1 MLSTELVG
9 AEAVTAHPAR
19 PELLT
24 GPRGPTSDKPVFPFS
39 FLFFSCLFSFLKES
53 FF

>member
-24 GPRGPTSDKPVFPFS
+24 GPRGPTSDKPGFFFVPF
-39 FLFFSCLFSFLKES
+39 FFCCLFF
-53 FF
+53 